1 MKNVKKQVKK
11 NIQPDFIMNCTD
23 LQTQAD
29 VYNEL
34 VHAKVRAGKP
44 ITEEELDIAKD
55 YAAADAEEN
64 ILIITECNLIEKK
77 KPWYKR
83 FWNWLRRK

>member
-1 MKNVKKQVKK
+1 MKTLKKTKKVVK
-11 NIQPDFIMNCTD
+11 PDFIMNCTNCK
-23 LQTQAD
+23 TSTD

-34 VHAKVRAGKP
+34 VNAKVRAGKS
-44 ITEEELDIAKD
+44 ISMDELEIAKNV
-55 YAAADAEEN
+55 AVAEADPTV
-64 ILIITECNLIEKK
+64 ITFVKCDVVTSK